1 MKAEILAVGTELLL
15 GDIVNTNAQYISKQ
29 LAQMGIDVYYQ
40 TVVGDNA
47 QRLEK
52 TIFNAFDRAE
62 LIITSGGLGPTED
75 DLTKETG
82 AKYFGKKLVL
92 DQKAMDMLESFF
104 SRINRKMTENNAKQA
119 YVPEGALV
127 MYNKNGTAPG
137 IIMEEN
143 GKILINL
150 PGPPKEL
157 IPMFEEYVKPY
168 LAKKQENIFHSR
180 VLRVAKIGESE
191 AEDMVK
197 DIIAAQTNPTIATY
211 VKKFEVIFRIT
222 AKAKNENEANKI
234 IEPMVQEIYKRF
246 GNNIYAEGETTIQK
260 VTCKK
265 LMDKNL
271 TVAVAESCTGGM
283 LASAFTDIAG
293 ISKIFMEGDVTYS
306 NDAKIRRLGVKEETL
321 QKHGAV
327 SSETAAEMA
336 QGIAKAAGTD
346 IGISTTGIAGPDGGT
361 VENPVGTVFI
371 GLYFKGKVKT
381 KEIHLV
387 GNREKIRQ
395 RTVDTTFDWLRR
407 EIDKNE

>member
-143 GKILINL
+143 GKTLINL

-197 DIIAAQTNPTIATY
+197 DIISAQTNPTIATY

-336 QGIAKAAGTD
+336 QGIAEAAGTD

-361 VENPVGTVFI
+361 AEKPVGTVFI